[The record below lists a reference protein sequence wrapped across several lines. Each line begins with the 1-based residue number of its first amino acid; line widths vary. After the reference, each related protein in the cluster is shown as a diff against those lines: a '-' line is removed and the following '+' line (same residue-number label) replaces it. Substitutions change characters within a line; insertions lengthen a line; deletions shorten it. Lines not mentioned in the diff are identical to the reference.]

1 MSEAKDRQ
9 RIEEAAEVEY
19 LVRKKLLLDE
29 YEGRVTRYMAL
40 VRQNYQ
46 PDWPFTSIF
55 DDGGVAWR
63 DAMARVAA
71 ERKPARG
78 EFTDA
83 AK

>member
-1 MSEAKDRQ
+1 MSETKDR
-9 RIEEAAEVEY
+9 EEAAEVEY
-19 LVRKKLLLDE
+19 IVRKKLLLDE

-63 DAMARVAA
+63 DAMARVAV
-71 ERKPARG
+71 EQKTKFPPPEVTG
-78 EFTDA
+78 
-83 AK
+83 